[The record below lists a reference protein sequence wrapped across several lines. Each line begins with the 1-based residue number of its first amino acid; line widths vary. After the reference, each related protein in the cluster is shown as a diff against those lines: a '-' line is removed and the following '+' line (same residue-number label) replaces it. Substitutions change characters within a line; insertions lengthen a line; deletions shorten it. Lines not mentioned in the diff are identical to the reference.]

1 MQRLNAVGIPSV
13 IAAATIALPAHAQT
27 VAEIPDGLF
36 NVDVESDLGKFIRRE
51 LPEGASA
58 NPAYLNPIYN
68 PNLYLSKDAQVTLT
82 FLDEGAGFRNSL
94 GYFTYQADTFV
105 GLTHSDIDLNG
116 RRGITFSE
124 LTSAV
129 EGVGGGLLFPNSSR
143 LNAGGLLEP
152 GDSIMLG
159 GGEVYS
165 AGTYVGFFLIQNAW
179 RNGQVLSVTDNSEPL
194 TFYTVD
200 MLNPENQAG
209 DDLVSSSLGPNNRHV
224 AMLFNGQGQDNIIM
238 GFEDLKR
245 PYGDNDFNDAVF
257 RLNSNPV
264 EAIAGT
270 NIPTGVAVVPE
281 KPENTFQ
288 VQVCESSRNAI
299 RDYLPERT
307 NVNAEFLNT
316 QYDPNLVIGEAT
328 QIAVTFNDEGAGY
341 QNSLGYFT
349 YQADTFTS
357 LNHGEINSDGVNGVS
372 LRELQEIDGVDIGMV
387 FAKASALGKG
397 GPLEHGDTALLGDGI
412 EFEAGTRVGFFLI
425 QDGWDGDHVKGFGA
439 DQADPL
445 VFYTVDMLN
454 PENDAEDDLSTDSLE
469 QASRHVAMLFANESR
484 ESIVMGI
491 EDLHR
496 LDPSLNVD
504 SFASD
509 EDFNDQIFC
518 VWAIQSQAL
527 SQSNIF
533 VSPSV
538 PEPGSIAGLT
548 LGGFILM
555 RRRRR

>member
-1 MQRLNAVGIPSV
+1 MKRITTARLLSTLLASGL
-13 IAAATIALPAHAQT
+13 TLPAW
-27 VAEIPDGLF
+27 AEAIDEMPEGLF
-36 NVDVESDLGKFIRRE
+36 HIDVESELGRLIRRE
-51 LPEGASA
+51 LPEGSSA
-58 NPAYLNPIYN
+58 NPEFLNPIYN
-68 PNLYLSKDAQVTLT
+68 PNLYVSEDAQITLT

-105 GLTHSDIDLNG
+105 GRTHADFNLNG
-116 RRGITFSE
+116 RNGVSFDE
-124 LTSAV
+124 LTSP
-129 EGVGGGLLFPNSSR
+129 GTGIQGGLLLPNASR
-143 LNAGGLLEP
+143 LRAGGQLEP
-152 GDSIMLG
+152 GDSVMLG

-165 AGTYVGFFLIQNAW
+165 AGTHVGFFLIQNAW
-179 RNGQVLSVTDNSEPL
+179 RNGTVKGYSDDSEPL

-200 MLNPENQAG
+200 MLNPENRG
-209 DDLVSSSLGPNNRHV
+209 GNDLSTSSLQANSRHV
-224 AMLFNGQGQDNIIM
+224 AMLFNGQDQESILM
-238 GFEDLKR
+238 GFEDLMR
-245 PYGDNDFNDAVF
+245 PWGDNDFNDAVF
-257 RLNSNPV
+257 RINSNPI

-270 NIPTGVAVVPE
+270 NIPTAVAVVPE
-281 KPENTFQ
+281 KPKNTFQ

-307 NVNAEFLNT
+307 NVNAAFLDT

-349 YQADTFTS
+349 YQEDTFTG
-357 LNHGEINSDGVNGVS
+357 LTHGSINADGVNGVS
-372 LRELQEIDGVDIGMV
+372 IRELQALDGVETGLV
-387 FAKASALGKG
+387 FAKAAAVGKG

-425 QDGWDGDHVKGFGA
+425 QDGWDIDHVKGYGA
-439 DQADPL
+439 DEQDPL

-454 PENDAEDDLSTDSLE
+454 PENDADDDLLTDSME
-469 QASRHVAMLFANESR
+469 QQSRHVAMLFANESR

-496 LDPSLNVD
+496 IDSSLNVNG
-504 SFASD
+504 FGND

-527 SQSNIF
+527 SQSDIF
-533 VSPSV
+533 VAPSV
-538 PEPGSIAGLT
+538 PEPSSIAGIM
-548 LGGFILM
+548 LGGALLL

>member
-1 MQRLNAVGIPSV
+1 MKTFSTARLLTTAI
-13 IAAATIALPAHAQT
+13 IAGLTLPIHAQP
-27 VAEIPDGLF
+27 VDELPDGLF
-36 NVDVESDLGKFIRRE
+36 HLDVESDIGKFIRRE

-58 NPAYLNPIYN
+58 NPAYLDPIYN
-68 PNLYLSKDAQVTLT
+68 PNLYVSEDAQITLT

-94 GYFTYQADTFV
+94 GYFTYQADSFL
-105 GLTHSDIDLNG
+105 GLTHSDVNLND
-116 RRGITFSE
+116 RNGISFNE

-165 AGTYVGFFLIQNAW
+165 AGTYVGFFVIQNAW
-179 RNGQVLSVTDNSEPL
+179 RNGTVKGFTDNSEPL

-209 DDLVSSSLGPNNRHV
+209 YDLSTSSQDPNTRHV
-224 AMLFNGQGQDNIIM
+224 AMLFNGQSQDNIIM
-238 GFEDLKR
+238 GFEDLYR
-245 PYGDNDFNDAVF
+245 PWGDNDFNDAVF
-257 RLNSNPV
+257 RLHSNPV

-281 KPENTFQ
+281 KPQNTFQ
-288 VQVCESSRNAI
+288 VQVCESSRHAI

-307 NVNAEFLNT
+307 NVNAEFLST
-316 QYDPNLVIGEAT
+316 QYDPNLVIGETT

-349 YQADTFTS
+349 YKEDTFDGLT
-357 LNHGEINSDGVNGVS
+357 HGSINADGVNGVS
-372 LRELQEIDGVDIGMV
+372 LRELEAIEGIETGLV
-387 FAKASALGKG
+387 FAKAAAVGKG

-425 QDGWDGDHVKGFGA
+425 QDGWDTDHVKGYGA
-439 DQADPL
+439 DDQDPL

-454 PENDAEDDLSTDSLE
+454 PENDADDDLSTDSLE
-469 QASRHVAMLFANESR
+469 RRSRHVAMLFANESR

-496 LDPSLNVD
+496 LDPSLNVNG
-504 SFASD
+504 FGND

-527 SQSNIF
+527 SQSDIF
-533 VSPSV
+533 VAPSI
-538 PEPGSIAGLT
+538 PEPGSIAGLI
-548 LGGFILM
+548 LGGALLM
-555 RRRRR
+555 RRRR